1 MAVETKEFRAEA
13 RFQRVSPQ
21 KARLVLDLIKGRG
34 VQEALETA
42 AFTKKRIAPVI
53 YKLLT
58 SAVDNAKYVSGEQG
72 LDLDVD
78 NLYVKQAL
86 ANDGPRMKRIR
97 PAPMGRAYRYQ
108 RRLTHIVLSVA
119 EREAAEGLATK
130 IEEPKAAPQATKTKI
145 DESKAAPQAT
155 KTKIEEPKAAAKAN
169 KTKNEEPKAAAKATK
184 AKNEEPKAAAKKAT
198 KTKVEE
204 SKPGAKKAAGATTG
218 KKASKKA

>member
-1 MAVETKEFRAEA
+1 MAVETKEYRAEA

-53 YKLLT
+53 HKLLV
-58 SAVDNAKYVSGEQG
+58 SAVDNAKNVAGEQG
-72 LDLDVD
+72 ADLDVD

-119 EREAAEGLATK
+119 ERENGADLV
-130 IEEPKAAPQATKTKI
+130 
-145 DESKAAPQAT
+145 
-155 KTKIEEPKAAAKAN
+155 
-169 KTKNEEPKAAAKATK
+169 
-184 AKNEEPKAAAKKAT
+184 
-198 KTKVEE
+198 TKVEE
-204 SKPGAKKAAGATTG
+204 PAAGKKPGAAKKSAKMTG
-218 KKASKKA
+218 KKA

>member
-1 MAVETKEFRAEA
+1 MAVETREYRAEA

-34 VQEALETA
+34 VEEALTTA

-53 YKLLT
+53 HKLLT
-58 SAVDNAKYVSGEQG
+58 SAVDNAKYVAGEQG

-97 PAPMGRAYRYQ
+97 PAPMGRAFRYQ

-119 EREAAEGLATK
+119 EREAADGSGDQGEEAPAAAKAAAATK
-130 IEEPKAAPQATKTKI
+130 AKAEEPKAAKATEKKAEEPKAAP
-145 DESKAAPQAT
+145 KAAA
-155 KTKIEEPKAAAKAN
+155 KKAEEAKAAAKAAA
-169 KTKNEEPKAAAKATK
+169 KKAEEPKAAAKATK
-184 AKNEEPKAAAKKAT
+184 KKA
-198 KTKVEE
+198 
-204 SKPGAKKAAGATTG
+204 G
-218 KKASKKA
+218 KKA